1 MPKLSV
7 VCRNLGTRSSVRPKK
22 IRSSHLST
30 FFSFHLSHFQDYF
43 NCAGCWSLDDNVQN
57 KRPLRQ
63 PASQGWRRSRSSCEE
78 PAIYA
83 IVNIDMI
90 NAKHRFNLIIWSDD
104 YDTEQ
109 TLISPP
115 DKLSV
120 SSPRPSWRLRWSHC
134 GRQTPGQLQLVS
146 QWHYC
151 CVITITVSIFALF
164 VFDIIA
170 LKDQENFKTTSSA
183 GTISSSSSSSA
194 LEEKIRVFLNV

>member
-30 FFSFHLSHFQDYF
+30 YSVGFEPFQDGF
-43 NCAGCWSLDDNVQN
+43 NCAGCWSLDDDIVQN

-83 IVNIDMI
+83 IVNIDKI
-90 NAKHRFNLIIWSDD
+90 NVKHFIYLITWSDD
-104 YDTEQ
+104 YNTEQ

-134 GRQTPGQLQLVS
+134 GRQAPGQLQLVTE
-146 QWHYC
+146 WHYC

-164 VFDIIA
+164 ALDIIST
-170 LKDQENFKTTSSA
+170 KDSRIFQNHLLR
-183 GTISSSSSSSA
+183 GNN
-194 LEEKIRVFLNV
+194 LVF